1 MGFLLTGSITM
12 QKIKLMTLALMAG
25 SILALTAATA
35 NADAISDFYKKK
47 RVRIIQSS
55 APGGG
60 YDMYARTLARH
71 LPKHIPG
78 HPRILVQNKPGAGGI
93 IAANYVYNV
102 APQDG
107 TIIAGLQRGAP
118 MAEIM
123 GQKGP
128 RYDPQKFHWLGSVT
142 NEAGVLAVL
151 KSSKVN
157 TLEDVFTK
165 RAILGSTGSSDTQ
178 FYPALMN
185 NILGAKFQL
194 VDGYPSATLVHLA
207 MRRNEVEGISQS
219 WSSFKI
225 GNAKELK
232 EGKISV
238 LVQLSLKPHPEL
250 TKMGVPL
257 IFDII
262 DKKHVLPGFT
272 VKKANNLFRLM
283 LTSKAMGRPYALGP
297 KVPADKVKALRKAF
311 MATVND
317 PAFIKDAHAQ
327 GRDVSPISGQEVQD
341 MIAILATTPKSTIRE
356 VEGLIVFKGKVTKI
370 KIALAKHT
378 GKVTATKKGGRRIF
392 IDYKGKNVKA
402 KVSGSRTKVT
412 INGKKTKRKNIKVG
426 MTCTFTYPGPGE
438 EAKKIDCK
446 G

>member
-1 MGFLLTGSITM
+1 MRRLFKISALALAGAVMGAFTGS
-12 QKIKLMTLALMAG
+12 G
-25 SILALTAATA
+25 AAE
-35 NADAISDFYKKK
+35 ADAVSDFYKNK

-78 HPRILVQNKPGAGGI
+78 NPRILVQNKPGAGGI
-93 IAANYVYNV
+93 VAANYIYNV

-118 MAEIM
+118 MAQIM

-128 RYDPQKFHWLGSVT
+128 RYDPQKFYWLGSVT

-165 RAILGSTGSSDTQ
+165 TAILGSTGSSDTQ
-178 FYPALMN
+178 FYPAMMN

-225 GNAKELK
+225 GNSRELAA
-232 EGKISV
+232 GKFAV
-238 LVQLSLKPHPEL
+238 LAQLSLKPHPEL

-257 IFDII
+257 IFDVI

-272 VKKANNLFRLM
+272 VEKANNLFRLM

-297 KVPADKVKALRKAF
+297 KVPLDRVKAMRKAF

-327 GRDVSPISGQEVQD
+327 GRDVSPISGQEIQD
-341 MIAILATTPKSTIRE
+341 MIAVLAKTPKATIKE
-356 VEGLIVFKGKVTKI
+356 VEGLIIFKGKVKTV

-378 GKVTATKKGGRRIF
+378 GKVTATKRGGRRIF
-392 IDYKGKNVKA
+392 ISYKGKQVKA

-412 INGKKTKRKNIKVG
+412 INGKKAKRKAIKVG
-426 MTCTFTYPGPGE
+426 MTCTFTYPSPGS
-438 EAKKIDCK
+438 EAKKVDCK
-446 G
+446 S